1 MRYGGYNPTTSE
13 KIFLDVNDVNS
24 YTQNNMYRMN
34 IIKRNFLRLL
44 RVGAFGENEEIE
56 PMSEFKWEVLFHI
69 ANIHNVIGVI
79 FYAITQKRI
88 DENLIPYGVI
98 VKYKKIME
106 YDSSNNSHLA
116 TSVCTSI
123 QLPDAGLSHMCNGF
137 LNNRLKCI
145 REKEPQSADAS
156 VETLNMLD
164 IIVQATESA
173 MTYGLSFATILRI
186 GIYLRVDGDKIDFV
200 KLENWLSKLNL
211 SRMAQLEGSI
221 LIDIFGFEKDEI
233 PFVNKLEP
241 SAHKI
246 AIEALEKPIRID
258 VEEWKIRQKSTIF
271 LANNSKA
278 MMKTVKNCMK
288 YFFFAPVEASSN
300 FLHRFAS
307 SLSNLEE

>member
-1 MRYGGYNPTTSE
+1 
-13 KIFLDVNDVNS
+13 
-24 YTQNNMYRMN
+24 MN

-44 RVGAFGENEEIE
+44 RLGAFGENEVIE
-56 PMSEFKWEVLFHI
+56 PMSKFKWEVIFHI
-69 ANIHNVIGVI
+69 ANIHNVVGLI
-79 FYAITQKRI
+79 FDGIAKNK
-88 DENLIPYGVI
+88 ENEALIPQDI
-98 VKYKKIME
+98 ILKYKKILDE
-106 YDSSNNSHLA
+106 EGYGIKAQTTGSRP
-116 TSVCTSI
+116 SV

-137 LNNRLKCI
+137 LNARLKRI
-145 REKEPQSADAS
+145 RENEPQSADAS

-164 IIVQATESA
+164 IIVQATECT

-200 KLENWLSKLNL
+200 KLENWLRKLNL
-211 SRMAQLEGSI
+211 TRMAQLEGSI
-221 LIDIFGFEKDEI
+221 LIDIFGFEMDEI
-233 PFVNKLEP
+233 PFVNKMEP

-258 VEEWKIRQKSTIF
+258 IEEWKIRQKSTIF

>member
-1 MRYGGYNPTTSE
+1 
-13 KIFLDVNDVNS
+13 
-24 YTQNNMYRMN
+24 MN

-44 RVGAFGENEEIE
+44 RLGAFGENEVIE
-56 PMSEFKWEVLFHI
+56 PMSKFKWEVIFHI
-69 ANIHNVIGVI
+69 ANIHNVVGVI
-79 FYAITQKRI
+79 FDGIAKNK
-88 DENLIPYGVI
+88 ENEALIPQDI
-98 VKYKKIME
+98 ILKYKKILDE
-106 YDSSNNSHLA
+106 EGYGIKAQA
-116 TSVCTSI
+116 TVSRPSV

-137 LNNRLKCI
+137 LNARLKRI
-145 REKEPQSADAS
+145 RENEPQSADAS

-164 IIVQATESA
+164 IIVQATECT

-200 KLENWLSKLNL
+200 KLENWLRKLNL
-211 SRMAQLEGSI
+211 TRMAQLEGSI
-221 LIDIFGFEKDEI
+221 LIDIFGFEMDEI
-233 PFVNKLEP
+233 PFVNKMEP

-258 VEEWKIRQKSTIF
+258 IEEWKISQKSTIF

>member
-1 MRYGGYNPTTSE
+1 
-13 KIFLDVNDVNS
+13 
-24 YTQNNMYRMN
+24 MN

-44 RVGAFGENEEIE
+44 RLGAFGENEVIE
-56 PMSEFKWEVLFHI
+56 PMSKFKWEVIFHI
-69 ANIHNVIGVI
+69 ANIHNVVGVI
-79 FYAITQKRI
+79 FDGIAKNK
-88 DENLIPYGVI
+88 ENEALIPQDI
-98 VKYKKIME
+98 ILKYKKILDE
-106 YDSSNNSHLA
+106 EGYGIKAQA
-116 TSVCTSI
+116 TGSRPSV

-137 LNNRLKCI
+137 LNARLKRI
-145 REKEPQSADAS
+145 RENEPQSADTS

-164 IIVQATESA
+164 IIVQATECT

-200 KLENWLSKLNL
+200 KLENWLRKLNL
-211 SRMAQLEGSI
+211 TRMAQLEGSI
-221 LIDIFGFEKDEI
+221 LIDIFGFEMDEI
-233 PFVNKLEP
+233 PFVNKMEP

-258 VEEWKIRQKSTIF
+258 IEEWKISQKSTIF

>member
-1 MRYGGYNPTTSE
+1 
-13 KIFLDVNDVNS
+13 
-24 YTQNNMYRMN
+24 MN

-44 RVGAFGENEEIE
+44 RLGAFGENEVIE
-56 PMSEFKWEVLFHI
+56 PMSKFKWEVIFHI
-69 ANIHNVIGVI
+69 ANIHNVVGVI
-79 FYAITQKRI
+79 FDGIAKNK
-88 DENLIPYGVI
+88 ENEALIPQDI
-98 VKYKKIME
+98 ILKYKKILDEEGYGIKAQAMG
-106 YDSSNNSHLA
+106 SRP
-116 TSVCTSI
+116 SV
-123 QLPDAGLSHMCNGF
+123 QLLDAGLSHMCNGF
-137 LNNRLKCI
+137 LNARLKRI
-145 REKEPQSADAS
+145 RENEPQSADAS

-164 IIVQATESA
+164 IIVQATECT

-200 KLENWLSKLNL
+200 KLENWLRKLNL
-211 SRMAQLEGSI
+211 TRMAQLEGSI
-221 LIDIFGFEKDEI
+221 LIDIFGFEMDEI
-233 PFVNKLEP
+233 PFVNKMEP

-258 VEEWKIRQKSTIF
+258 IEEWKISQKSTIF

>member
-1 MRYGGYNPTTSE
+1 
-13 KIFLDVNDVNS
+13 
-24 YTQNNMYRMN
+24 MN

-44 RVGAFGENEEIE
+44 RLGAFGENEVIE
-56 PMSEFKWEVLFHI
+56 PMSKFKWEVIFHI
-69 ANIHNVIGVI
+69 ANIHNVVGVI
-79 FYAITQKRI
+79 FDGIAKNK
-88 DENLIPYGVI
+88 ENEALIPQDI
-98 VKYKKIME
+98 ILKYKKILDE
-106 YDSSNNSHLA
+106 EGYGIKAQA
-116 TSVCTSI
+116 TGSRPSV

-137 LNNRLKCI
+137 LNARLKRI
-145 REKEPQSADAS
+145 RENEPQSADAS

-164 IIVQATESA
+164 IIVQATECTI
-173 MTYGLSFATILRI
+173 TYGLSFATILRI

-200 KLENWLSKLNL
+200 KLENWLRKLNL
-211 SRMAQLEGSI
+211 TRMAQLEGSI
-221 LIDIFGFEKDEI
+221 LIDIFGFEMDEI
-233 PFVNKLEP
+233 PFVNKMEP

-258 VEEWKIRQKSTIF
+258 IEEWKIRQKSTIF

>member
-1 MRYGGYNPTTSE
+1 
-13 KIFLDVNDVNS
+13 
-24 YTQNNMYRMN
+24 MN

-44 RVGAFGENEEIE
+44 RLSAFGENEVIE
-56 PMSEFKWEVLFHI
+56 PMSKFKWEVIFHI
-69 ANIHNVIGVI
+69 ANIHNVVGVI
-79 FYAITQKRI
+79 FDGIAKNK
-88 DENLIPYGVI
+88 ENEALIPQDI
-98 VKYKKIME
+98 ILKHKKILDE
-106 YDSSNNSHLA
+106 EGYGIKAQTTGSRP
-116 TSVCTSI
+116 SV

-137 LNNRLKCI
+137 LNARLKRI
-145 REKEPQSADAS
+145 RENEPQSADAS

-164 IIVQATESA
+164 IIVQATECT

-200 KLENWLSKLNL
+200 KLENWLRKLNL
-211 SRMAQLEGSI
+211 TRMAQLEGSI
-221 LIDIFGFEKDEI
+221 LIDIFGFEMDEI
-233 PFVNKLEP
+233 PFVNKMEP

-258 VEEWKIRQKSTIF
+258 IEEWKISQKSTIF

>member
-1 MRYGGYNPTTSE
+1 
-13 KIFLDVNDVNS
+13 
-24 YTQNNMYRMN
+24 MN

-44 RVGAFGENEEIE
+44 RLGAFGENEVIE
-56 PMSEFKWEVLFHI
+56 PMSKFKWEVIFHI
-69 ANIHNVIGVI
+69 ANIHNVVGVI
-79 FYAITQKRI
+79 FDGIAKNK
-88 DENLIPYGVI
+88 ENEALIPQDI
-98 VKYKKIME
+98 ILKYKKILDE
-106 YDSSNNSHLA
+106 EGYGIKAQTTGSRP
-116 TSVCTSI
+116 SV

-137 LNNRLKCI
+137 LNARLKRI
-145 REKEPQSADAS
+145 RENEPQSADAS

-164 IIVQATESA
+164 IIVQATECT

-200 KLENWLSKLNL
+200 KLENWLRKLNL
-211 SRMAQLEGSI
+211 TRMAQLEGSI
-221 LIDIFGFEKDEI
+221 LIDIFGFEMDEI
-233 PFVNKLEP
+233 PFVNKMEP

-258 VEEWKIRQKSTIF
+258 IEEWKISQKSTIF

-278 MMKTVKNCMK
+278 MVKTVKNCMK

>member
-1 MRYGGYNPTTSE
+1 
-13 KIFLDVNDVNS
+13 
-24 YTQNNMYRMN
+24 MN

-44 RVGAFGENEEIE
+44 RLGAFGENEVIE
-56 PMSEFKWEVLFHI
+56 PMSKFKWEVIFHI
-69 ANIHNVIGVI
+69 ANIHNVVGVI
-79 FYAITQKRI
+79 FEGIAKNK
-88 DENLIPYGVI
+88 ENEALIPQDI
-98 VKYKKIME
+98 ILKYKKILDE
-106 YDSSNNSHLA
+106 EGYGIKAQA
-116 TSVCTSI
+116 TGSIPSV

-137 LNNRLKCI
+137 LNARLKRI
-145 REKEPQSADAS
+145 RENEPQSADAS

-164 IIVQATESA
+164 IIVQATECT

-200 KLENWLSKLNL
+200 KLENWLRKLNL
-211 SRMAQLEGSI
+211 TRMAQLEGSI
-221 LIDIFGFEKDEI
+221 LIDIFGFEMDEI
-233 PFVNKLEP
+233 PFVNKMEP

-258 VEEWKIRQKSTIF
+258 IEEWKISQKSTIF

>member
-1 MRYGGYNPTTSE
+1 
-13 KIFLDVNDVNS
+13 
-24 YTQNNMYRMN
+24 MN

-44 RVGAFGENEEIE
+44 RLGAFGENEVIE
-56 PMSEFKWEVLFHI
+56 PMSKFKWEVIFHI
-69 ANIHNVIGVI
+69 ANIHNVVGVI
-79 FYAITQKRI
+79 FEGIAKNK
-88 DENLIPYGVI
+88 ENEALIPQDI
-98 VKYKKIME
+98 ILKYKKILDE
-106 YDSSNNSHLA
+106 EGYGIKAQA
-116 TSVCTSI
+116 TGARPSV

-137 LNNRLKCI
+137 LNARLKRI
-145 REKEPQSADAS
+145 RENEPQSADAS

-164 IIVQATESA
+164 IIVQATECT

-200 KLENWLSKLNL
+200 KLENWLRKLNL
-211 SRMAQLEGSI
+211 TRMAQLEGSI
-221 LIDIFGFEKDEI
+221 LIDIFGFEMDEI
-233 PFVNKLEP
+233 PFVNKMEP

-258 VEEWKIRQKSTIF
+258 IEEWKISQKSTIF

>member
-1 MRYGGYNPTTSE
+1 
-13 KIFLDVNDVNS
+13 
-24 YTQNNMYRMN
+24 MN

-44 RVGAFGENEEIE
+44 RLGAFGENEVIE
-56 PMSEFKWEVLFHI
+56 PMSKFKWEVIFHI
-69 ANIHNVIGVI
+69 ANIHNVVGLI
-79 FYAITQKRI
+79 FDGIAKNK
-88 DENLIPYGVI
+88 ENEALIPQDI
-98 VKYKKIME
+98 ILKYKKILDE
-106 YDSSNNSHLA
+106 EGYGIKAQA
-116 TSVCTSI
+116 TGSRPSV

-137 LNNRLKCI
+137 LNARLKRI
-145 REKEPQSADAS
+145 RENEPQLADAS

-164 IIVQATESA
+164 IIVQATECT

-200 KLENWLSKLNL
+200 KLENWLRKLNL
-211 SRMAQLEGSI
+211 TRMAQLEGSI
-221 LIDIFGFEKDEI
+221 LIDIFGFEMDEI
-233 PFVNKLEP
+233 PFVNKMEP

-258 VEEWKIRQKSTIF
+258 IEEWKIRQKSTIF

>member
-1 MRYGGYNPTTSE
+1 
-13 KIFLDVNDVNS
+13 
-24 YTQNNMYRMN
+24 MN

-44 RVGAFGENEEIE
+44 RLGAFGENEVIE
-56 PMSEFKWEVLFHI
+56 PMSKFKWEVIFHI
-69 ANIHNVIGVI
+69 ANIHNVVGVI
-79 FYAITQKRI
+79 FDGIAKNK
-88 DENLIPYGVI
+88 ENEALIPQDI
-98 VKYKKIME
+98 ILKYKKILDE
-106 YDSSNNSHLA
+106 EGYGIKAQA
-116 TSVCTSI
+116 TGSRPSV

-137 LNNRLKCI
+137 LNARLKRI
-145 REKEPQSADAS
+145 RENEPQSADAS

-164 IIVQATESA
+164 IIVQATECT

-200 KLENWLSKLNL
+200 KLENWLRKLNL
-211 SRMAQLEGSI
+211 TRMAQLEGSI
-221 LIDIFGFEKDEI
+221 LIDIFGFEMDEI
-233 PFVNKLEP
+233 PFVNKMEP

-258 VEEWKIRQKSTIF
+258 IEEWKIRQKSTIF

>member
-1 MRYGGYNPTTSE
+1 
-13 KIFLDVNDVNS
+13 
-24 YTQNNMYRMN
+24 MN

-44 RVGAFGENEEIE
+44 RLGAFGENEVIE
-56 PMSEFKWEVLFHI
+56 PMSKFKWEVIFHI
-69 ANIHNVIGVI
+69 ANIHNVVGVI
-79 FYAITQKRI
+79 FDGIAKNK
-88 DENLIPYGVI
+88 ENEALIPQDI
-98 VKYKKIME
+98 ILKYKKILDE
-106 YDSSNNSHLA
+106 EGYGIKAQA
-116 TSVCTSI
+116 TGSRPSV

-137 LNNRLKCI
+137 LNARLKRI
-145 REKEPQSADAS
+145 RENEPQSADAS

-164 IIVQATESA
+164 IIVQATECT

-200 KLENWLSKLNL
+200 KLENWLRKLNL
-211 SRMAQLEGSI
+211 TRMAQLEGSI
-221 LIDIFGFEKDEI
+221 LIDIFGFEMDEI
-233 PFVNKLEP
+233 PFVNKMEP

-258 VEEWKIRQKSTIF
+258 IEEWKISQKSTIF

>member
-1 MRYGGYNPTTSE
+1 
-13 KIFLDVNDVNS
+13 
-24 YTQNNMYRMN
+24 MN

-44 RVGAFGENEEIE
+44 RLGAFGENEVIE
-56 PMSEFKWEVLFHI
+56 PMSKFKWEVIFHI
-69 ANIHNVIGVI
+69 ANIHNVVGVI
-79 FYAITQKRI
+79 FDGIAKNK
-88 DENLIPYGVI
+88 ENEALIPQDI
-98 VKYKKIME
+98 ILKYKKILDE
-106 YDSSNNSHLA
+106 EGYGIKAQTTGSRP
-116 TSVCTSI
+116 SV

-137 LNNRLKCI
+137 LNARLKRI
-145 REKEPQSADAS
+145 RENEPQSADAS

-164 IIVQATESA
+164 IIVQATECT

-200 KLENWLSKLNL
+200 KLENWLRKLNL
-211 SRMAQLEGSI
+211 TRMAQLEGSI
-221 LIDIFGFEKDEI
+221 LIDIFGFEIDEI
-233 PFVNKLEP
+233 PFVNKMEP

-258 VEEWKIRQKSTIF
+258 IEEWKISQKSTIF

>member
-1 MRYGGYNPTTSE
+1 
-13 KIFLDVNDVNS
+13 
-24 YTQNNMYRMN
+24 MN

-44 RVGAFGENEEIE
+44 RLGAFGENEVIE
-56 PMSEFKWEVLFHI
+56 PMSKFKWEVIFHI
-69 ANIHNVIGVI
+69 ANIHNVVGLI
-79 FYAITQKRI
+79 FDGIAKNK
-88 DENLIPYGVI
+88 ENEALIPQDI
-98 VKYKKIME
+98 ILKYKKILDE
-106 YDSSNNSHLA
+106 EGYGIKAQA
-116 TSVCTSI
+116 TGSIPSV

-137 LNNRLKCI
+137 LNARLKRI
-145 REKEPQSADAS
+145 RENEPQSADAS

-164 IIVQATESA
+164 IIVQATECT

-200 KLENWLSKLNL
+200 KLENWLRKLNL
-211 SRMAQLEGSI
+211 TRMAQLEGSI
-221 LIDIFGFEKDEI
+221 LIDIFGFEMDEI
-233 PFVNKLEP
+233 PFVNKMEP

-258 VEEWKIRQKSTIF
+258 IEEWKICQKSTIF

>member
-1 MRYGGYNPTTSE
+1 
-13 KIFLDVNDVNS
+13 
-24 YTQNNMYRMN
+24 MN

-44 RVGAFGENEEIE
+44 RLGAFGENEVIE
-56 PMSEFKWEVLFHI
+56 PMSKFKWEVIFHI
-69 ANIHNVIGVI
+69 ANIHNVVGVI
-79 FYAITQKRI
+79 FDGIAKNK
-88 DENLIPYGVI
+88 ENEVLIPQDI
-98 VKYKKIME
+98 ILKYKKILDE
-106 YDSSNNSHLA
+106 EGYGIKAQA
-116 TSVCTSI
+116 TGSRPSV

-137 LNNRLKCI
+137 LNARLKRI
-145 REKEPQSADAS
+145 RENEPQSADAS

-164 IIVQATESA
+164 IIVQATECT

-200 KLENWLSKLNL
+200 KLENWLRKLNL
-211 SRMAQLEGSI
+211 TRMAQLEGSI
-221 LIDIFGFEKDEI
+221 LIDIFGFEMDEI
-233 PFVNKLEP
+233 PFVNKMEP

-258 VEEWKIRQKSTIF
+258 IEEWKISQKSTIF

>member
-1 MRYGGYNPTTSE
+1 
-13 KIFLDVNDVNS
+13 
-24 YTQNNMYRMN
+24 MN

-44 RVGAFGENEEIE
+44 RLGAFGENEVIE
-56 PMSEFKWEVLFHI
+56 PMSKFKWEVIFHI
-69 ANIHNVIGVI
+69 ANIHNVVGLI
-79 FYAITQKRI
+79 FDSIAKNK
-88 DENLIPYGVI
+88 ENEALIPQDI
-98 VKYKKIME
+98 ILKYKKILDE
-106 YDSSNNSHLA
+106 EGYGIKAQA
-116 TSVCTSI
+116 TGSRPSV

-137 LNNRLKCI
+137 LNARLKRI
-145 REKEPQSADAS
+145 RENEPQSADAS

-164 IIVQATESA
+164 IIVQATECT

-200 KLENWLSKLNL
+200 KLENWLRKLNL
-211 SRMAQLEGSI
+211 TRMAQLEGSI
-221 LIDIFGFEKDEI
+221 LIDIFGFEMDEI
-233 PFVNKLEP
+233 PFVNKMEP

-258 VEEWKIRQKSTIF
+258 IEEWKIRQKSTIF

>member
-1 MRYGGYNPTTSE
+1 
-13 KIFLDVNDVNS
+13 
-24 YTQNNMYRMN
+24 MN

-44 RVGAFGENEEIE
+44 RLGAFGENEVIE
-56 PMSEFKWEVLFHI
+56 PMSKFKWEVIFHI
-69 ANIHNVIGVI
+69 ANIHNVVGLI
-79 FYAITQKRI
+79 FDGIAKNK
-88 DENLIPYGVI
+88 ENEALIPQDI
-98 VKYKKIME
+98 ILKYKKILDE
-106 YDSSNNSHLA
+106 EGYGIKTQA
-116 TSVCTSI
+116 TGSRPSV

-137 LNNRLKCI
+137 LNARLKRI
-145 REKEPQSADAS
+145 RENEPQSADAS

-164 IIVQATESA
+164 IIVQATECT

-200 KLENWLSKLNL
+200 KLENWLRKLNL
-211 SRMAQLEGSI
+211 TRMAQLEGSI
-221 LIDIFGFEKDEI
+221 LIDIFGFEMDEI
-233 PFVNKLEP
+233 PFVNKMEP

-258 VEEWKIRQKSTIF
+258 IEEWKIRQKSTIF
-271 LANNSKA
+271 LANNSRA

>member
-1 MRYGGYNPTTSE
+1 
-13 KIFLDVNDVNS
+13 
-24 YTQNNMYRMN
+24 MN

-44 RVGAFGENEEIE
+44 RLGAFGENEVIE
-56 PMSEFKWEVLFHI
+56 PMSKFKWEVIFHI
-69 ANIHNVIGVI
+69 ANIHNVVGLI
-79 FYAITQKRI
+79 FDGIAKNK
-88 DENLIPYGVI
+88 ENEALIPQDI
-98 VKYKKIME
+98 ILKYKKILDE
-106 YDSSNNSHLA
+106 EGYGIKAQA
-116 TSVCTSI
+116 TGSILSV

-137 LNNRLKCI
+137 LNARLKRI
-145 REKEPQSADAS
+145 RENEPQSADAS

-164 IIVQATESA
+164 IIVQATECT

-200 KLENWLSKLNL
+200 KLENWLRKLNL
-211 SRMAQLEGSI
+211 TRMAQLEGSI
-221 LIDIFGFEKDEI
+221 LIDIFGFEMDEI
-233 PFVNKLEP
+233 PFVNKMEP

-258 VEEWKIRQKSTIF
+258 IEEWKIRQKSTIF

>member
-1 MRYGGYNPTTSE
+1 
-13 KIFLDVNDVNS
+13 
-24 YTQNNMYRMN
+24 MN

-44 RVGAFGENEEIE
+44 RLGAFGENEVIE
-56 PMSEFKWEVLFHI
+56 PMSKFKWEVIFHI
-69 ANIHNVIGVI
+69 ANIHNVVGVI
-79 FYAITQKRI
+79 FDGIAKNK
-88 DENLIPYGVI
+88 ENEALIPQDI
-98 VKYKKIME
+98 ILKYKKILDE
-106 YDSSNNSHLA
+106 EGYGIKAQA
-116 TSVCTSI
+116 TGSRPSV

-137 LNNRLKCI
+137 LNARLKRI
-145 REKEPQSADAS
+145 RENEPQSADAS

-164 IIVQATESA
+164 IIVQATECT

-200 KLENWLSKLNL
+200 KLENWLHKLNL
-211 SRMAQLEGSI
+211 TRMAQLEGSI
-221 LIDIFGFEKDEI
+221 LIDIFGFEMDEI
-233 PFVNKLEP
+233 PFVNKMEP

-258 VEEWKIRQKSTIF
+258 IEEWKISQKSTIF

>member
-1 MRYGGYNPTTSE
+1 
-13 KIFLDVNDVNS
+13 
-24 YTQNNMYRMN
+24 MN

-44 RVGAFGENEEIE
+44 RLGAFGENEVIE
-56 PMSEFKWEVLFHI
+56 PMSKFKWEVIFHI
-69 ANIHNVIGVI
+69 ANIHNVVGVI
-79 FYAITQKRI
+79 FDGIAKNK
-88 DENLIPYGVI
+88 ENEALIPQDI
-98 VKYKKIME
+98 ILKYKKILDE
-106 YDSSNNSHLA
+106 EGYGIKAQA
-116 TSVCTSI
+116 TGSRPSV

-137 LNNRLKCI
+137 LNARLKRI
-145 REKEPQSADAS
+145 RENEPQSADAS

-164 IIVQATESA
+164 IIVQATECT

-200 KLENWLSKLNL
+200 KLENWLRKLNL
-211 SRMAQLEGSI
+211 TRMAQLEGSI
-221 LIDIFGFEKDEI
+221 LIDIFGFEMDEI
-233 PFVNKLEP
+233 PFVNKMEP

-258 VEEWKIRQKSTIF
+258 IEEWKISQKSTIL

>member
-1 MRYGGYNPTTSE
+1 
-13 KIFLDVNDVNS
+13 
-24 YTQNNMYRMN
+24 MN

-44 RVGAFGENEEIE
+44 RLGAFGENEVIE
-56 PMSEFKWEVLFHI
+56 PMSKFKWEVIFHI
-69 ANIHNVIGVI
+69 ANIHNVVGVI
-79 FYAITQKRI
+79 FDCIAKNK
-88 DENLIPYGVI
+88 ENEALIPQDI
-98 VKYKKIME
+98 ILKYKKILDE
-106 YDSSNNSHLA
+106 EGYGIKSQTTGSRP
-116 TSVCTSI
+116 SV

-137 LNNRLKCI
+137 LNARLKRI
-145 REKEPQSADAS
+145 RENEPQSADAS

-164 IIVQATESA
+164 IIVQATECT

-200 KLENWLSKLNL
+200 KLENWLRKLNL
-211 SRMAQLEGSI
+211 TRMAQLEGSI
-221 LIDIFGFEKDEI
+221 LIDIFGFEMDEI
-233 PFVNKLEP
+233 PFVNKMEP

-258 VEEWKIRQKSTIF
+258 IEEWKISQKSTIF

>member
-1 MRYGGYNPTTSE
+1 
-13 KIFLDVNDVNS
+13 
-24 YTQNNMYRMN
+24 MN

-44 RVGAFGENEEIE
+44 RLGAFGENEVIE
-56 PMSEFKWEVLFHI
+56 PMSKFKWEVIFHI
-69 ANIHNVIGVI
+69 ANIHNVVGLI
-79 FYAITQKRI
+79 FDGIAKNK
-88 DENLIPYGVI
+88 ENEALIPQDI
-98 VKYKKIME
+98 ILKYKKILDE
-106 YDSSNNSHLA
+106 EGYGIKAQA
-116 TSVCTSI
+116 TGSRPSV

-137 LNNRLKCI
+137 LNARLKRI
-145 REKEPQSADAS
+145 RENEPQSADAS

-164 IIVQATESA
+164 IIVLATECT

-200 KLENWLSKLNL
+200 KLENWLRKLNL
-211 SRMAQLEGSI
+211 TRMAQLEGSI
-221 LIDIFGFEKDEI
+221 LIDIFGFEMDEI
-233 PFVNKLEP
+233 PFVNKMEP

-258 VEEWKIRQKSTIF
+258 IEEWKIRQKSTIF

>member
-1 MRYGGYNPTTSE
+1 
-13 KIFLDVNDVNS
+13 
-24 YTQNNMYRMN
+24 
-34 IIKRNFLRLL
+34 
-44 RVGAFGENEEIE
+44 
-56 PMSEFKWEVLFHI
+56 MSKFKWEVIFHI
-69 ANIHNVIGVI
+69 ANIHNVVSVI
-79 FYAITQKRI
+79 FDGIAKNK
-88 DENLIPYGVI
+88 ENEALIPQDI
-98 VKYKKIME
+98 ILKYKKILDE
-106 YDSSNNSHLA
+106 EGYGIKAQA
-116 TSVCTSI
+116 TGSRPSV

-137 LNNRLKCI
+137 LNARLKRI
-145 REKEPQSADAS
+145 RENEPQSADAS

-164 IIVQATESA
+164 IIVQATECT

-200 KLENWLSKLNL
+200 KLENWLRKLNL
-211 SRMAQLEGSI
+211 TRMAQLEGSI
-221 LIDIFGFEKDEI
+221 LIDIFGFEMDEI
-233 PFVNKLEP
+233 PFVNKMEP

-258 VEEWKIRQKSTIF
+258 IEEWKISQKSTIF

>member
-1 MRYGGYNPTTSE
+1 
-13 KIFLDVNDVNS
+13 
-24 YTQNNMYRMN
+24 MN

-44 RVGAFGENEEIE
+44 RLGAFGENEVIE
-56 PMSEFKWEVLFHI
+56 PMSKFKWEVIFHI
-69 ANIHNVIGVI
+69 ANIHNVVGVI
-79 FYAITQKRI
+79 FDGIAKNK
-88 DENLIPYGVI
+88 ENEALIPQDI
-98 VKYKKIME
+98 ILKYKKILDE
-106 YDSSNNSHLA
+106 EGYGIKAQA
-116 TSVCTSI
+116 TGSRPSV

-137 LNNRLKCI
+137 LNARLKRI
-145 REKEPQSADAS
+145 RENEPQSADAS

-164 IIVQATESA
+164 IIVQATECT

-200 KLENWLSKLNL
+200 KLENWLRKLNL
-211 SRMAQLEGSI
+211 TRIAQLEGSI
-221 LIDIFGFEKDEI
+221 LIDIFGFEMDEI
-233 PFVNKLEP
+233 PFVNKMEP

-258 VEEWKIRQKSTIF
+258 IEEWKISQKSTIF

>member
-1 MRYGGYNPTTSE
+1 
-13 KIFLDVNDVNS
+13 
-24 YTQNNMYRMN
+24 MN

-44 RVGAFGENEEIE
+44 RLGAFGENEVIE
-56 PMSEFKWEVLFHI
+56 PMSKFKWEVIFHI
-69 ANIHNVIGVI
+69 ANIHNVVGVI
-79 FYAITQKRI
+79 FEGIAKNK
-88 DENLIPYGVI
+88 ENEALIPQDI
-98 VKYKKIME
+98 ILKYKKILDE
-106 YDSSNNSHLA
+106 EGYGIKAQA
-116 TSVCTSI
+116 TGSRPSV

-137 LNNRLKCI
+137 LNARLKRI
-145 REKEPQSADAS
+145 RENEPQSADAS

-164 IIVQATESA
+164 IIVQATECT

-200 KLENWLSKLNL
+200 KLENWLRKLNL
-211 SRMAQLEGSI
+211 TRMAQLEGSI
-221 LIDIFGFEKDEI
+221 LIDIFGFEMDEI
-233 PFVNKLEP
+233 PFVNKMEP

-258 VEEWKIRQKSTIF
+258 IEEWKISQKSTIF

>member
-1 MRYGGYNPTTSE
+1 
-13 KIFLDVNDVNS
+13 
-24 YTQNNMYRMN
+24 MN

-44 RVGAFGENEEIE
+44 RLGAFGENEVIE
-56 PMSEFKWEVLFHI
+56 PMSKFKWEVIFHI
-69 ANIHNVIGVI
+69 ANIHNVVGLI
-79 FYAITQKRI
+79 FDGIAKNK
-88 DENLIPYGVI
+88 ENEALIPQDI
-98 VKYKKIME
+98 ILKYKKILDE
-106 YDSSNNSHLA
+106 EGYSIKAQA
-116 TSVCTSI
+116 TGSRPSV

-137 LNNRLKCI
+137 LNARLKRI
-145 REKEPQSADAS
+145 RENEPQSADAS

-164 IIVQATESA
+164 IIVQATECT

-200 KLENWLSKLNL
+200 KLENWLRKLNL
-211 SRMAQLEGSI
+211 TRMAQLEGSI
-221 LIDIFGFEKDEI
+221 LIDIFGFEMDEI
-233 PFVNKLEP
+233 PFVNKMEP

-258 VEEWKIRQKSTIF
+258 IEEWKIRQKSTIF

>member
-1 MRYGGYNPTTSE
+1 
-13 KIFLDVNDVNS
+13 
-24 YTQNNMYRMN
+24 MN

-44 RVGAFGENEEIE
+44 RLGAFGENEVIE
-56 PMSEFKWEVLFHI
+56 PMSKFKWEVIFHI
-69 ANIHNVIGVI
+69 ANIHNVVGVI
-79 FYAITQKRI
+79 FDGIAKNK
-88 DENLIPYGVI
+88 ENEALIPQDI
-98 VKYKKIME
+98 ILKYKKILDE
-106 YDSSNNSHLA
+106 EGYGIKAQA
-116 TSVCTSI
+116 TGSRPSV

-137 LNNRLKCI
+137 LNARLKRI
-145 REKEPQSADAS
+145 RENEPQSADAS

-164 IIVQATESA
+164 IIVQATECA

-200 KLENWLSKLNL
+200 KLENWLRKLNL
-211 SRMAQLEGSI
+211 TRMAQLEGSI
-221 LIDIFGFEKDEI
+221 LIDIFGFEMDEI
-233 PFVNKLEP
+233 PFVNKMEP

-258 VEEWKIRQKSTIF
+258 IEEWKISQKSTIF

>member
-1 MRYGGYNPTTSE
+1 
-13 KIFLDVNDVNS
+13 
-24 YTQNNMYRMN
+24 MN
-34 IIKRNFLRLL
+34 IIKRNFLQLL
-44 RVGAFGENEEIE
+44 RLGAFGENEVIE
-56 PMSEFKWEVLFHI
+56 PMSKFKWEVIFHI
-69 ANIHNVIGVI
+69 ANIHNVVGVI
-79 FYAITQKRI
+79 FDGIAKNK
-88 DENLIPYGVI
+88 ENEALIPQDI
-98 VKYKKIME
+98 ILKYKKILDE
-106 YDSSNNSHLA
+106 EGYGIKAQA
-116 TSVCTSI
+116 TGSRPSV

-137 LNNRLKCI
+137 LNARLKRI
-145 REKEPQSADAS
+145 RENEPQSTDAS

-164 IIVQATESA
+164 IIVQATECT

-200 KLENWLSKLNL
+200 KLGNWLRKLNL
-211 SRMAQLEGSI
+211 TRMAQLEGSI
-221 LIDIFGFEKDEI
+221 LIDIFGFEMDEI

-258 VEEWKIRQKSTIF
+258 IEEWKISQKSTIF

>member
-1 MRYGGYNPTTSE
+1 
-13 KIFLDVNDVNS
+13 
-24 YTQNNMYRMN
+24 MN

-44 RVGAFGENEEIE
+44 RLGAFGENEVIE
-56 PMSEFKWEVLFHI
+56 PMSKFKWEVIFHI
-69 ANIHNVIGVI
+69 ANIHNVVGVI
-79 FYAITQKRI
+79 FDGIAKNK
-88 DENLIPYGVI
+88 ENEALIPQDI
-98 VKYKKIME
+98 ILKYKKILDE
-106 YDSSNNSHLA
+106 EGYGIKAQA
-116 TSVCTSI
+116 TGSRPSV

-137 LNNRLKCI
+137 LNARLKRI
-145 REKEPQSADAS
+145 RENEPQSADAS

-164 IIVQATESA
+164 IIVQATECT

-200 KLENWLSKLNL
+200 KLENWLRKLNL
-211 SRMAQLEGSI
+211 TRVAQLEGSI
-221 LIDIFGFEKDEI
+221 LIDIFGFEMEEI
-233 PFVNKLEP
+233 PFVNKMEP

-258 VEEWKIRQKSTIF
+258 IEEWKISQKSTIF

>member
-1 MRYGGYNPTTSE
+1 
-13 KIFLDVNDVNS
+13 
-24 YTQNNMYRMN
+24 MN

-44 RVGAFGENEEIE
+44 RLGAFGENEVIE
-56 PMSEFKWEVLFHI
+56 PMSKFKWEVIFHI
-69 ANIHNVIGVI
+69 ANIHNVVGLI
-79 FYAITQKRI
+79 FDGIAKNK
-88 DENLIPYGVI
+88 ENEALIPQDI
-98 VKYKKIME
+98 ILKYKKILDE
-106 YDSSNNSHLA
+106 EGYGIKAQA
-116 TSVCTSI
+116 TGSRPSV

-137 LNNRLKCI
+137 LNARLKRI
-145 REKEPQSADAS
+145 RENEPQSADAS

-164 IIVQATESA
+164 IIVQATECT
-173 MTYGLSFATILRI
+173 MTYGMSFATILRI

-200 KLENWLSKLNL
+200 KLENWLRKLNL
-211 SRMAQLEGSI
+211 TRMAQLEGSI
-221 LIDIFGFEKDEI
+221 LIDIFGFEMDEI
-233 PFVNKLEP
+233 PFVNKMEP

-258 VEEWKIRQKSTIF
+258 IEEWKIKQKSTIF

>member
-1 MRYGGYNPTTSE
+1 
-13 KIFLDVNDVNS
+13 
-24 YTQNNMYRMN
+24 MN

-44 RVGAFGENEEIE
+44 RLGAFGENEVIE
-56 PMSEFKWEVLFHI
+56 PMSKFKWEVIFHI
-69 ANIHNVIGVI
+69 ANIHNVVGLI
-79 FYAITQKRI
+79 FDGIAKNK
-88 DENLIPYGVI
+88 ENEALIPQDI
-98 VKYKKIME
+98 ILKYKKILDE
-106 YDSSNNSHLA
+106 EGYGIKA
-116 TSVCTSI
+116 QTTGARPSV

-137 LNNRLKCI
+137 LNARLKRI
-145 REKEPQSADAS
+145 RENEPQSTDAS

-164 IIVQATESA
+164 IIVQATECT

-200 KLENWLSKLNL
+200 KLENWLRKLNL
-211 SRMAQLEGSI
+211 TRMAQLEGSI
-221 LIDIFGFEKDEI
+221 LIDIFGFEMDEI
-233 PFVNKLEP
+233 PFVNKMEP

-258 VEEWKIRQKSTIF
+258 IEEWKIRQKSTIF

>member
-1 MRYGGYNPTTSE
+1 
-13 KIFLDVNDVNS
+13 
-24 YTQNNMYRMN
+24 MN

-44 RVGAFGENEEIE
+44 RLGAFGENEVIE
-56 PMSEFKWEVLFHI
+56 PMSKFKWEVIFHI
-69 ANIHNVIGVI
+69 ANIHNVVGVI
-79 FYAITQKRI
+79 FEGIAKNK
-88 DENLIPYGVI
+88 ENEALIPQDI
-98 VKYKKIME
+98 ILKYKKILDE
-106 YDSSNNSHLA
+106 EGYGIKAQA
-116 TSVCTSI
+116 TGSRPSV

-137 LNNRLKCI
+137 LNARLKRI
-145 REKEPQSADAS
+145 RENEPQSADAS

-164 IIVQATESA
+164 IIVQATECT
-173 MTYGLSFATILRI
+173 MTYGLSFAAILRI

-200 KLENWLSKLNL
+200 KLENWLRKLNL
-211 SRMAQLEGSI
+211 TRMAQLEGSI
-221 LIDIFGFEKDEI
+221 LIDIFGFEMDEI
-233 PFVNKLEP
+233 PFVNKMEP

-258 VEEWKIRQKSTIF
+258 IEEWKISQKSTIF

>member
-1 MRYGGYNPTTSE
+1 
-13 KIFLDVNDVNS
+13 
-24 YTQNNMYRMN
+24 MN

-44 RVGAFGENEEIE
+44 RLGAFGENEVIE
-56 PMSEFKWEVLFHI
+56 PMSKFKWEVIFHI
-69 ANIHNVIGVI
+69 ANIHNVVGVI
-79 FYAITQKRI
+79 FDGIAKNK
-88 DENLIPYGVI
+88 ENEALIPQDI
-98 VKYKKIME
+98 ILKYKKILDE
-106 YDSSNNSHLA
+106 EGYGIKAQA
-116 TSVCTSI
+116 TGSRPSV

-137 LNNRLKCI
+137 LNARLKRI
-145 REKEPQSADAS
+145 RENEPQSADAS

-164 IIVQATESA
+164 IIVQATECT

-200 KLENWLSKLNL
+200 KLENWLRKLNL
-211 SRMAQLEGSI
+211 TRMAQLEGSI
-221 LIDIFGFEKDEI
+221 LIDIFGFEMDEI
-233 PFVNKLEP
+233 PFVNKMEP

-258 VEEWKIRQKSTIF
+258 IEEWKISQKSTIF

-288 YFFFAPVEASSN
+288 YFFFAPIEASSN

>member
-1 MRYGGYNPTTSE
+1 
-13 KIFLDVNDVNS
+13 
-24 YTQNNMYRMN
+24 MN

-44 RVGAFGENEEIE
+44 RLGAFGENEVIE
-56 PMSEFKWEVLFHI
+56 PMSKFKWEVIFHI
-69 ANIHNVIGVI
+69 ANIHNVVGVI
-79 FYAITQKRI
+79 FDGIAKNK
-88 DENLIPYGVI
+88 ENEALIPQDI
-98 VKYKKIME
+98 ILKYKKILDE
-106 YDSSNNSHLA
+106 EGYGIKAQA
-116 TSVCTSI
+116 TGSRPSV

-137 LNNRLKCI
+137 LNARLKRI
-145 REKEPQSADAS
+145 RENEPQSADAS

-164 IIVQATESA
+164 IIVQATECT

-200 KLENWLSKLNL
+200 KLENWLRKLNL
-211 SRMAQLEGSI
+211 TRMAQLEGSI
-221 LIDIFGFEKDEI
+221 LIDIFGFEMDEI

-258 VEEWKIRQKSTIF
+258 IEEWKISQKSTIF

>member
-1 MRYGGYNPTTSE
+1 
-13 KIFLDVNDVNS
+13 
-24 YTQNNMYRMN
+24 MN

-44 RVGAFGENEEIE
+44 RLGAFGENEVIE
-56 PMSEFKWEVLFHI
+56 PMSKFKWEVIFHI
-69 ANIHNVIGVI
+69 ANIHNVVGVI
-79 FYAITQKRI
+79 FEGIAKNK
-88 DENLIPYGVI
+88 ENEALIPQDI
-98 VKYKKIME
+98 ILKYKKILDE
-106 YDSSNNSHLA
+106 EGYGIKAQA
-116 TSVCTSI
+116 TGSRPSV

-137 LNNRLKCI
+137 LNARLKRI
-145 REKEPQSADAS
+145 RENEPQSADAS

-164 IIVQATESA
+164 IIVQATECTI
-173 MTYGLSFATILRI
+173 TYGLSFATILRI

-200 KLENWLSKLNL
+200 KLENWLRKLNL
-211 SRMAQLEGSI
+211 TRMAQLEGSI
-221 LIDIFGFEKDEI
+221 LIDIFGFEMDEI
-233 PFVNKLEP
+233 PFVNKMEP

-258 VEEWKIRQKSTIF
+258 IEEWKISQKSTIF